1 MAIHFLRRLSGKRR
15 TERSNEHLGFA
26 LAFVA
31 GAANAGGF
39 LAVAQYT
46 SHMTGILSS
55 MADNLVLGYVGVSAA
70 GLGGL
75 LSFLCGA
82 ACSAVLINWAKRRQ
96 LHSVY
101 ALSLMLE
108 AFLLLCFGLV
118 GANLTHHMG
127 FYVSMTVMLLC
138 FIMGLQN
145 AIITKISHSVIRTTH
160 VTGVVTDL
168 GIELGKLFYWNRET
182 RLPAESR
189 VLANRMKLRLLGT
202 LLLMFFVG
210 GLSGAYG
217 FKHVGFI
224 STVPLAVILLVLAIV
239 PVVDDVVVR
248 LRSI

>member
-1 MAIHFLRRLSGKRR
+1 MAIHFLRRLSGMQR
-15 TERSNEHLGFA
+15 TEKSNEHLGFA

-46 SHMTGILSS
+46 SHMTGIVSS

-70 GLGGL
+70 GLGAL
-75 LSFLCGA
+75 LSFLLGA
-82 ACSAVLINWAKRRQ
+82 ACSAILINWARRQ
-96 LHSVY
+96 RLQSVY
-101 ALSLMLE
+101 ALSLLLE

-127 FYVSMTVMLLC
+127 FYVSLTVMLLC

-145 AIITKISHSVIRTTH
+145 AIMTKISHSVIRTTH

-168 GIELGKLFYWNRET
+168 GIELGKLIYWNRMT
-182 RLPAESR
+182 SLPEENR
-189 VLANRMKLRLLGT
+189 VLGNRTKLRLLAT
-202 LLLMFFVG
+202 LLLVFFVG
-210 GLSGAYG
+210 ALTGAYG

-224 STVPLAVILLVLAIV
+224 STVPLAAILLVLAIV
-239 PVVDDVVVR
+239 PVVDDVVER
-248 LRSI
+248 FK

>member
-1 MAIHFLRRLSGKRR
+1 MTIHFLRRLTGKRR
-15 TERSNEHLGFA
+15 TDKANEHLGLV

-39 LAVAQYT
+39 LAVKQYT

-55 MADNLVLGYVGVSAA
+55 MADDLALGYVRLALAGMGALVSFTA
-70 GLGGL
+70 
-75 LSFLCGA
+75 GA
-82 ACSAVLINWAKRRQ
+82 ACSAILINWARHQR

-108 AFLLLCFGLV
+108 AFLLLCFGLA

-127 FYVSMTVMLLC
+127 LYVSLTVMLLC

-145 AIITKISHSVIRTTH
+145 AIITKISNSVIRTTH
-160 VTGVVTDL
+160 VTGLVTDL
-168 GIELGKLFYWNRET
+168 GIELGKLFYWNVEKEH
-182 RLPAESR
+182 PPENMVMGNR
-189 VLANRMKLRLLGT
+189 VKLRLLSL

-210 GLSGAYG
+210 GLTGAFG

-224 STVPLAVILLVLAIV
+224 STIPLAILLLVLAIV
-239 PVVDDVVVR
+239 PVLDDMVMR
-248 LRSI
+248 FR

>member
-15 TERSNEHLGFA
+15 TERGNELLGFA

-46 SHMTGILSS
+46 SHMTGIVSS

-70 GLGGL
+70 GLGAL

-82 ACSAVLINWAKRRQ
+82 ACSAVLINWARRQ
-96 LHSVY
+96 QLQSVY

-108 AFLLLCFGLV
+108 AFLLLCFGLA
-118 GANLTHHMG
+118 GANLAHHMG
-127 FYVSMTVMLLC
+127 FYVSLTVMLLC

-145 AIITKISHSVIRTTH
+145 AIMTKISHSMIRTTH

-168 GIELGKLFYWNRET
+168 GIELGKLFYWNREGM
-182 RLPAESR
+182 LPSESR
-189 VLANRMKLRLLGT
+189 VVGNRLKLRVLST

-210 GLSGAYG
+210 ALSGAFG
-217 FKHVGFI
+217 FKHAGFI
-224 STVPLAVILLVLAIV
+224 STVPLAAILLVLAIV
-239 PVVDDVVVR
+239 PVVDDVVEHFK
-248 LRSI
+248 